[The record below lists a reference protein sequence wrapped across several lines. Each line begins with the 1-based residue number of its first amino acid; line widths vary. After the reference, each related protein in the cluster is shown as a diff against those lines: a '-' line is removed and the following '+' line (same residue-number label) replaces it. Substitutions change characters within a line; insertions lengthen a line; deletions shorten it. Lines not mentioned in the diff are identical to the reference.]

1 MSRSSISTASL
12 SDTDSLPSTPTTPTT
27 QYTLS
32 STPSVITITIVNP
45 TPHSL
50 QAIKNNHGWNHLQ
63 DPICPN
69 SDGTLVLHSP
79 NTGKAAYI
87 LGDTGDVIE
96 VAGGMGTGD
105 HPMVK
110 LCPEFG
116 GGENAVLEAV
126 MKAPGHFVYRL
137 PEIEH
142 IGPAVS
148 VEGVSGELMV
158 THLSPCF

>member
-1 MSRSSISTASL
+1 MSRSSISVSSM
-12 SDTDSLPSTPTTPTT
+12 SDTDSFPSTPTTPTT

-32 STPSVITITIVNP
+32 SKTVTTITIINP
-45 TPHSL
+45 TPHPL

-96 VAGGMGTGD
+96 VAVGMGDDPT
-105 HPMVK
+105 VK

-116 GGENAVLEAV
+116 GGENAVLKGV
-126 MKAPGHFVYRL
+126 MKEPGHFVYRL
-137 PEIEH
+137 PEIVH
-142 IGPAVS
+142 ISPVVS
-148 VEGVSGELMV
+148 VEGEGEEVLN
-158 THLSPCF
+158 HFNPCF

>member
-1 MSRSSISTASL
+1 MSRSSM
-12 SDTDSLPSTPTTPTT
+12 SDGDSLPSTPTTPTT
-27 QYTLS
+27 QYSLPIPT
-32 STPSVITITIVNP
+32 TPTITTITIINP
-45 TPHSL
+45 TPHPL

-96 VAGGMGTGD
+96 VAGGKGD
-105 HPMVK
+105 PTVK

-116 GGENAVLEAV
+116 GGENAVLKGV
-126 MKAPGHFVYRL
+126 MKEPGHFVYRL
-137 PEIEH
+137 PEIVH
-142 IGPAVS
+142 ISPEI
-148 VEGVSGELMV
+148 VEGDCGEMMAN
-158 THLSPCF
+158 HFHPCF